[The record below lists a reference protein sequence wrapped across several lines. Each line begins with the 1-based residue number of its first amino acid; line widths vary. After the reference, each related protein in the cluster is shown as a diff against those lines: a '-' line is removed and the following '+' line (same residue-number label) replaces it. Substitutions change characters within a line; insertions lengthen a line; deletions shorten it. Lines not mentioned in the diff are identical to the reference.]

1 MDDILI
7 NLPETIKPN
16 LELPDPALIQIYR
29 DRQNRV
35 IWMLDEIGD
44 EVYDWVDFILD
55 VNREDAAAGIPIEQ
69 RKPIKCLIANR
80 GGIVDAANTLVDVI
94 QLSQTPIWGIA
105 LGMCAS
111 AASMIYLA
119 CHKRFSLPSVT
130 FLFHQG
136 SCSNLTGNFSELK
149 SFMDDYQTEIQ
160 NLTEF
165 YKNHTTYDPKHIEDK
180 LSKGD
185 WYIRVTEA
193 LQNGVVHE
201 VIKDISVLL

>member
-55 VNREDAAAGIPIEQ
+55 VNREDATAGIPIEQ

-80 GGIVDAANTLVDVI
+80 GGLVDAANTLVDVI